1 MPVHHLVENR
11 TQLLVFHFF
20 GDVAYQQ
27 VAEAAQAI
35 AQSSKPAATYRSLL
49 VFDGSTDLSKIGRQ
63 ELQAIKSIM
72 NTTHDEASM
81 QRPAGAIVI
90 DGSLDA
96 GIIMPLWKAIC
107 DEDTETEI
115 HYRFFIEVTPALAW
129 LDVLE
134 TPTLRRMLARPQ

>member
-1 MPVHHLVENR
+1 
-11 TQLLVFHFF
+11 
-20 GDVAYQQ
+20 
-27 VAEAAQAI
+27 
-35 AQSSKPAATYRSLL
+35 
-49 VFDGSTDLSKIGRQ
+49 
-63 ELQAIKSIM
+63 M
-72 NTTHDEASM
+72 NTTHDEASL

-90 DGSLDA
+90 DGPLDA

-107 DEDTETEI
+107 DEDIETEI